1 MNCFYCKKPLTKLN
15 AGKCGCGRQLVSY
28 CPECRLAFDST
39 AKFCMA
45 CGKKLTL
52 LQTKPAEIEEEI
64 PIETEEAEEQI
75 EIHFDKP
82 SRFNSDGTAKKSDS
96 FIEIDFGDNQGK
108 SSLTMQEP
116 QADETAFVLEEE
128 KPVQAEPEQPATR
141 ETHVTQPKINS
152 EFITKWTSEPVTR
165 KPHGAKKPQEADP
178 GDISINFDDL
188 FAALNSVNDLGPR
201 RPAVTIPPQ
210 VIPNRRNTIPPAPG
224 ESNKTPEAIIR
235 PEEGS
240 EYDQYDSE
248 GNKIPRSFAEASLL
262 KPHTEQPEKYT
273 IDPEE
278 IQVPLTP
285 VRVDATYD
293 VSFDSML
300 DEIAK
305 PPFED
310 SCKPMFKAIEEN
322 LRHCNGGLY
331 CLRSKQGR
339 GINRF
344 INAVKEYAE
353 TMKVSSDCAVI
364 VADANVFDFDFMIF
378 INLVKSLMNISSN
391 DIAAVRKKF
400 DTIFAESLPES
411 KKETLSAL
419 ICLNFAPIKTR
430 MPKHDIE
437 YLLSFVLYCLCRT
450 KPVLWIVSNAD
461 TLNERT
467 LHFIA
472 KLKQGLF
479 KTAPMAM
486 VCVAGY
492 ESKIL
497 SHTDPENIYDFNGF
511 SKEGLIEFLFS
522 SLNTT
527 RIPADI
533 EKLLQDKADSNMLF
547 AAQLCEYLKDLGL
560 IFEMRGSWRFSKMP
574 DDFVCPDSLEQLIY
588 MRVNLLPDEL
598 RQTLHEFTLLN
609 LYSVPESLFSV
620 ATSTSPECVDALVS
634 KGFLIRS
641 IESISFTSQTIFSIL
656 KSNIRIGNEERAF
669 YRRIVDKLAGM
680 PSEIYK
686 LNRHWLILSYI
697 NLGEIVDSKL
707 NPFLFSSAVYM
718 EKLGF
723 FDIAQRSYQT
733 IMSSFS
739 NDDLVD
745 EFRIL
750 PEIKNARLWQIVEP
764 SWAQVFWQRLNNY
777 AKTRSYYQLEM
788 LSRSELLL
796 MQESITELAKIVKE
810 LHAAGCYEDELRLI
824 DKVTDILIGK
834 KRFLDASSFIVRA
847 YKLLHD
853 IIIKSET
860 RNFKPAEFIYMLY
873 IRIACKMAELCI
885 MLNNLDQAVQVL
897 EEVLVAADRF
907 KATYFKSKILFLLGK
922 IRFTRNEDWKEIMKD
937 GFYNALNGM
946 DFSILKLFL
955 NFFEENKLED
965 QEWIAP
971 FVEYKNWINF

>member
-1 MNCFYCKKPLTKLN
+1 MKCFYCEKPLKSLDS
-15 AGKCGCGRQLVSY
+15 GRCKCGKQLVSY
-28 CPECRLAFDST
+28 CPECKLAFDST
-39 AKFCMA
+39 AKFCMS
-45 CGKKLTL
+45 CGKKLTVL
-52 LQTKPAEIEEEI
+52 KTKPVEVEEEI
-64 PIETEEAEEQI
+64 PIETEDVEEQI
-75 EIHFDKP
+75 EIHFDKS
-82 SRFNSDGTAKKSDS
+82 SRFNPDGTAKKGES

-108 SSLTMQEP
+108 SSLTMQDNTTE
-116 QADETAFVLEEE
+116 ETSFVLEEE
-128 KPVQAEPEQPATR
+128 SPNQAEPEQPAKR
-141 ETHVTQPKINS
+141 ETRVTQPKIS
-152 EFITKWTSEPVTR
+152 TEFITKWTRDPVAEKQHDT
-165 KPHGAKKPQEADP
+165 KKPQGADN

-188 FAALNSVNDLGPR
+188 FTALNSVNDLGTR

-210 VIPNRRNTIPPAPG
+210 ADPNRRNTMPSIPAEP
-224 ESNKTPEAIIR
+224 KTPEAIIR
-235 PEEGS
+235 PSEGS
-240 EYDQYDSE
+240 EYDLYDSE

-262 KPHTEQPEKYT
+262 KPHSEESGEYSA
-273 IDPEE
+273 DPEE
-278 IQVPLTP
+278 VQVPLTP

-331 CLRSKQGR
+331 CFRSKPGR
-339 GINRF
+339 GVNRF
-344 INAVKEYAE
+344 ISAVKEYAE
-353 TMKVSSDCAVI
+353 TMKGNTDCTVI

-391 DIAAVRKKF
+391 DVAAVRKKF
-400 DTIFAESLPES
+400 DTIFGDSLPDS

-419 ICLNFAPIKTR
+419 ICLNFAPVKTR

-486 VCVAGY
+486 VCSAGY
-492 ESKIL
+492 DSKIL
-497 SHTDPENIYDFNGF
+497 NYTDAENIYDFNGF

-588 MRVNLLPDEL
+588 MRVNLLPDDL

-609 LYSVPESLFSV
+609 LYSVPESLFSI
-620 ATSTSPECVDALVS
+620 ATSTSPDCVDALVS
-634 KGFLIRS
+634 KGFLMRS
-641 IESISFTSQTIFSIL
+641 IESISFTSQTVFSIL
-656 KSNIRIGNEERAF
+656 KSNIRIGSEERAF

-680 PSEIYK
+680 PAEIYN
-686 LNRHWLILSYI
+686 LNKHWLILSYI

-745 EFRIL
+745 DFRIL

-796 MQESITELAKIVKE
+796 KQESITELAKTVKE

-824 DKVTDILIGK
+824 DKITDILIGK

-860 RNFKPAEFIYMLY
+860 RNFKPAEFIYALHQD
-873 IRIACKMAELCI
+873 RLQ
-885 MLNNLDQAVQVL
+885 NGGAVH
-897 EEVLVAADRF
+897 
-907 KATYFKSKILFLLGK
+907 Y
-922 IRFTRNEDWKEIMKD
+922 
-937 GFYNALNGM
+937 
-946 DFSILKLFL
+946 
-955 NFFEENKLED
+955 
-965 QEWIAP
+965 
-971 FVEYKNWINF
+971 VEQP